1 MQRSTAIV
9 LTHGLLDGPTAK
21 TCHGLLRGTERFDI
35 RAVID
40 YRFAGQDAGTVMDGR
55 PRGIPVYASVADYL
69 ASGQERPQWCVVG
82 VALHGGI
89 LPDDFRGELRHA
101 VENGISIVCGLHT
114 FLSEDAEFSALAAK
128 YGVQLTDVRKPR
140 PRSDLKFWTGEIFTV
155 KAPRIAVL
163 GTDCALGKRTTCRF
177 LMEMCRENGI
187 SAEMIYTG
195 QTGWMQGYRHGFVF
209 DTTINDFI
217 SGEIE
222 RAIVECDRESKPDL
236 ILIEGQ
242 SALRNPNGPCGSE
255 FLLSGDV
262 KGVILQHAPGRH
274 CYDDTDIPIPSVASE
289 MALIAVYGAKV
300 LAVTLNEEN
309 LDDEAA
315 ETHRRALQAELGIPV
330 VRPLK
335 EGVGELLAVVKAYL
349 EGLA

>member
-9 LTHGLLDGPTAK
+9 LTHGMLDGLNAK

-40 YRFAGQDAGTVMDGR
+40 YRFAGQDAGVILDGQ
-55 PRGIPVYASVADYL
+55 PRNIPIHASVAGYL
-69 ASGQERPQWCVVG
+69 ASVTERPQWCIVG

-128 YGVQLTDVRKPR
+128 YGVELIDVRKPR
-140 PRSDLKFWTGEIFTV
+140 PRSELKFWSGEIYQV

-163 GTDCALGKRTTCRF
+163 GTDCAIGKRTTCRM
-177 LMEMCRENGI
+177 LMKMCRANNI
-187 SAEMIYTG
+187 LAEMIYTG
-195 QTGWMQGYRHGFVF
+195 QTGWMQGSRYGFVF
-209 DTTINDFI
+209 DTTVNDFI

-222 RAIVECDRESKPDL
+222 RAIVDCDREVQPDL
-236 ILIEGQ
+236 ILVEGQ
-242 SALRNPNGPCGSE
+242 SSLRNPTGPCGSE
-255 FLLSGDV
+255 FLMSGNI
-262 KGVILQHAPGRH
+262 KGVVLQHAPARV
-274 CYDDTDIPIPSVASE
+274 CYDDTDIPIPSLASE
-289 MALIAVYGAKV
+289 IDLIALYGAKV
-300 LAVTLNEEN
+300 LAITVNEEN
-309 LDDEAA
+309 LSDEAA
-315 ETHRRALQAELGIPV
+315 DAYCHRMQQELGIPV

-335 EGVGELLAVVKAYL
+335 GGVEALLPVLRAYL
-349 EGLA
+349 